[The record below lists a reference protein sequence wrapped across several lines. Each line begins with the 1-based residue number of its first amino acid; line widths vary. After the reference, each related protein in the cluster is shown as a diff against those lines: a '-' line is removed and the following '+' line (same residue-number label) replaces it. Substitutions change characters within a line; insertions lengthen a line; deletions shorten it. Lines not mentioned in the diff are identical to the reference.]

1 MLYLCDYAHACVVRV
16 QPGYHECAHMCCVA
30 LGNKAL
36 NQSDRS
42 REIALIFEQNISI
55 KVNSVPFIAS

>member
-1 MLYLCDYAHACVVRV
+1 
-16 QPGYHECAHMCCVA
+16 MCCVA

-55 KVNSVPFIAS
+55 KVNSVVYVFIAS